1 MSYFSNLALEYEDI
15 YENYSYP
22 SPEEQLLWRLD
33 DLYDILDE
41 LKKQMRLTEVF
52 IACLMMI
59 FDISYRNILDV

>member
-33 DLYDILDE
+33 DLDE